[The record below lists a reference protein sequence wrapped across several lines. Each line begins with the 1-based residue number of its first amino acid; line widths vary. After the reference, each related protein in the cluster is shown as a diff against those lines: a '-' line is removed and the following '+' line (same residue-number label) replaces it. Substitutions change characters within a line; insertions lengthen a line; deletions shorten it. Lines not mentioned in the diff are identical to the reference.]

1 MASLYLCFFLLPPRL
16 FSQIFFFRLRYFSRE
31 ITKASLFS
39 LTNVIPSMVYYNSV
53 SAEVDGIGRRFGLF
67 KTSCG
72 CTSKKGTR
80 PLLTNKFAG
89 GEPHTFLKSAHALF
103 EQTKSRTQR
112 TCLHLKQIAKPSGND
127 IKESKEALELPEK
140 CGTSVQRKQR
150 KEVRRRGGAKTV
162 KCFCVQGEK
171 IML

>member
-1 MASLYLCFFLLPPRL
+1 MSFFSSPPRL
-16 FSQIFFFRLRYFSRE
+16 FSQIFFFRLRHFSRE
-31 ITKASLFS
+31 LTKASLFS
-39 LTNVIPSMVYYNSV
+39 LTNVLPLMVYYNSV
-53 SAEVDGIGRRFGLF
+53 SAGEKCVGMRFGLF

-72 CTSKKGTR
+72 CTSKKGMG

-89 GEPHTFLKSAHALF
+89 GNPHTFLKSAYALF
-103 EQTKSRTQR
+103 EQPKSCTQR
-112 TCLHLKQIAKPSGND
+112 TCLHLKQIAKPSGNG
-127 IKESKEALELPEK
+127 IKESREALELPEK
-140 CGTSVQRKQR
+140 CGTSEQRKQR